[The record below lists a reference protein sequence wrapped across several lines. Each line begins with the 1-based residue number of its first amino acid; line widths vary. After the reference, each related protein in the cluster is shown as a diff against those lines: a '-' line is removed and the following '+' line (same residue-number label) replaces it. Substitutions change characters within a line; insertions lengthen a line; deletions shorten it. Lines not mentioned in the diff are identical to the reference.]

1 MLQKVK
7 IFIKKYKKESIAF
20 SLLFFSLLI
29 FFIGNAFA
37 ALEPVRSIIITS
49 EKTSYTNSE
58 EGAWQVEK
66 SGSWIKKGTAE
77 VSFNVDTILKTNNK
91 YTDIIFVLDI
101 SGSMSGEKLDRV
113 KSDTTQ
119 LVESLLSNTN
129 NRAAL
134 ITFDTNSSILSD
146 LTNDKDSLVE
156 KINALQDTGSTNYY
170 QALRNVEALLQNY
183 EQEQGRELVV
193 LFLTDG
199 YPNIDTPNQITQFQY
214 LKQQY
219 PYITL
224 NGIQYEMGSSVLT
237 PIKEISDNQFIADM
251 NTLNNVLFDAS
262 VTPVTYEKYEII
274 DYIDN
279 RYFII
284 ESKDDIEI
292 SQGKVKLEEE
302 DGKQKITWTMTDLKS
317 GNSAK
322 ITMKLKLKDELL
334 GKGGIYP
341 TNEKEEVIT
350 KIGNEEEDV
359 KSSDTPVL
367 ADNYQVIYDG
377 NAPEGCTVKNVPGTN
392 QHSVFDTVEISSQT
406 PSCEGYQ
413 FKGWEIVTE
422 EVTKVN
428 DDYFIMPERDVT
440 IRATWSE
447 LKLAKSMDGT
457 ISKVQTLYK
466 MMQDQ
471 AVMDNVAS
479 EFVSSSN
486 GINFSSA
493 PSNTN
498 GKGIYARAG
507 TENNEYPIY
516 YYRGEIDNNHVKFAG
531 FCWKIVRTTETGG
544 VKLIYDGVPDS
555 NGYCNNTGT
564 ASQIGTSAFNSS
576 SNSPADVGY
585 MYGTRYTYSS
595 RNMGTS
601 SWYSFV
607 GKSTTSLTLLT
618 SRSGMSSTNY
628 YYGDSISYDEATGTY
643 SLTNPTLQPWSD
655 NYNNLRGRYT
665 CFSATATSC
674 TNPSYIGGSSS
685 STAYYRPVGQE
696 KIGLGQNVVYQDGM
710 YTISD
715 YQEIDAVDYYSNY
728 SSYKGYYLCSTGTTN
743 TCSEISYMNTTSSAS
758 TSRVVMS
765 NGETYD
771 SLVEQANN
779 THWVYGNDVSWD
791 SSTYT
796 LVDTITSSPMAWSS
810 DRSKLAQRYHYTCL
824 STDNTCSRVYYI
836 HYFGNSSNI
845 YYLTLSNG
853 SDIESAKDEM
863 FTNTTSSR
871 IKTTIDTWYA
881 GNMTEYT
888 KYLEDT
894 IWCNDRSFYSGSLK
908 GKDVDAGTGYSYFGA
923 YGNNVSTK
931 NPSVSCPNVN
941 DSFTVSSEN
950 GNGALDYP
958 VALLTADELTL
969 AGHGWNGY
977 SRNAYLYT
985 GQYYWSLSPYYFDA
999 NDARGFVMNSNGYLN
1014 NDRVYST
1021 NGVRPSVSLAPGIMI
1036 SGGDGTSEDPYQLE
1050 LEE

>member
-49 EKTSYTNSE
+49 EKTSYTNSQ

-113 KSDTTQ
+113 RSDTTQ
-119 LVESLLSNTN
+119 LVEILLSNTN

-156 KINALQDTGSTNYY
+156 KINALQDNGNTNYY

-237 PIKEISDNQFIADM
+237 PIKEISDNQFIAEM
-251 NTLNNVLFDAS
+251 NTLSNVLFDAS

-585 MYGTRYTYSS
+585 MYGTRYTNSS
-595 RNMGTS
+595 
-601 SWYSFV
+601 
-607 GKSTTSLTLLT
+607 
-618 SRSGMSSTNY
+618 
-628 YYGDSISYDEATGTY
+628 I
-643 SLTNPTLQPWSD
+643 
-655 NYNNLRGRYT
+655 
-665 CFSATATSC
+665 
-674 TNPSYIGGSSS
+674 NPSDLGS
-685 STAYYRPVGQE
+685 
-696 KIGLGQNVVYQDGM
+696 I
-710 YTISD
+710 
-715 YQEIDAVDYYSNY
+715 
-728 SSYKGYYLCSTGTTN
+728 
-743 TCSEISYMNTTSSAS
+743 
-758 TSRVVMS
+758 
-765 NGETYD
+765 
-771 SLVEQANN
+771 
-779 THWVYGNDVSWD
+779 VYGNDVTWD
-791 SSTYT
+791 GIQYT
-796 LVDTITSSPMAWSS
+796 LVDTIES
-810 DRSKLAQRYHYTCL
+810 DDWNGDRRKLAQKYHYTCL

-969 AGHGWNGY
+969 AGHGNKGY

-985 GQYYWSLSPYYFDA
+985 GQYYWSLSPYNFYSNHA
-999 NDARGFVMNSNGYLN
+999 NGFYM
-1014 NDRVYST
+1014 YSLGSLYDYSVFGT
-1021 NGVRPSVSLAPGIMI
+1021 FGVRPSVSLAPGIMI
-1036 SGGDGTSEDPYQLE
+1036 SGGDGTSENPYQLE

>member
-49 EKTSYTNSE
+49 EKTSYTNSQ

-113 KSDTTQ
+113 RSDTTQ

-156 KINALQDTGSTNYY
+156 KINALQDAGSTNYY

-237 PIKEISDNQFIADM
+237 PIKEISDNQFIAEM
-251 NTLNNVLFDAS
+251 NTLSNVLFDAS

-498 GKGIYARAG
+498 GKGIYTRAG

-585 MYGTRYTYSS
+585 MYGTRYTNSS
-595 RNMGTS
+595 
-601 SWYSFV
+601 
-607 GKSTTSLTLLT
+607 
-618 SRSGMSSTNY
+618 
-628 YYGDSISYDEATGTY
+628 I
-643 SLTNPTLQPWSD
+643 
-655 NYNNLRGRYT
+655 
-665 CFSATATSC
+665 
-674 TNPSYIGGSSS
+674 NPSDLGS
-685 STAYYRPVGQE
+685 
-696 KIGLGQNVVYQDGM
+696 I
-710 YTISD
+710 
-715 YQEIDAVDYYSNY
+715 
-728 SSYKGYYLCSTGTTN
+728 
-743 TCSEISYMNTTSSAS
+743 
-758 TSRVVMS
+758 
-765 NGETYD
+765 
-771 SLVEQANN
+771 
-779 THWVYGNDVSWD
+779 VYGNDVTWD
-791 SSTYT
+791 GIQYT
-796 LVDTITSSPMAWSS
+796 LVDTIES
-810 DRSKLAQRYHYTCL
+810 DDWNGDRRKLAQKYHYTCL
-824 STDNTCSRVYYI
+824 STDNTCSSVYYI

-985 GQYYWSLSPYYFDA
+985 GQYYWSLSPCYFSSNRA
-999 NDARGFVMNSNGYLN
+999 SGFNMGSNGNLN
-1014 NDRVYST
+1014 LNYVNRTY
-1021 NGVRPSVSLAPGIMI
+1021 GVRPSVSLAPGIMI

>member
-49 EKTSYTNSE
+49 EKTSYTNSQ

-101 SGSMSGEKLDRV
+101 SRSMSGEKLDRV
-113 KSDTTQ
+113 RSDTTQ

-156 KINALQDTGSTNYY
+156 KINALQDAGSTNYY

-237 PIKEISDNQFIADM
+237 PIKEISDNQFIAEM
-251 NTLNNVLFDAS
+251 NTLSNVLFDAS

-498 GKGIYARAG
+498 GKGIYTRAG

-585 MYGTRYTYSS
+585 MYGTRYTNSS
-595 RNMGTS
+595 
-601 SWYSFV
+601 
-607 GKSTTSLTLLT
+607 
-618 SRSGMSSTNY
+618 
-628 YYGDSISYDEATGTY
+628 I
-643 SLTNPTLQPWSD
+643 
-655 NYNNLRGRYT
+655 
-665 CFSATATSC
+665 
-674 TNPSYIGGSSS
+674 NPSDLGS
-685 STAYYRPVGQE
+685 
-696 KIGLGQNVVYQDGM
+696 I
-710 YTISD
+710 
-715 YQEIDAVDYYSNY
+715 
-728 SSYKGYYLCSTGTTN
+728 
-743 TCSEISYMNTTSSAS
+743 
-758 TSRVVMS
+758 
-765 NGETYD
+765 
-771 SLVEQANN
+771 
-779 THWVYGNDVSWD
+779 VYGNDVTWD
-791 SSTYT
+791 GIQYT
-796 LVDTITSSPMAWSS
+796 LVDTIES
-810 DRSKLAQRYHYTCL
+810 DDWNGDRRKLAQKYHYTCL
-824 STDNTCSRVYYI
+824 STDNTCSSVYYI

-969 AGHGWNGY
+969 AGHGNNGY

-985 GQYYWSLSPYYFDA
+985 GQYYWSLSPYNFYSNNA
-999 NDARGFVMNSNGYLN
+999 HGFYM
-1014 NDRVYST
+1014 YSLGSLYD
-1021 NGVRPSVSLAPGIMI
+1021 NHVRNAYGVRPSVSLAPGIMI

>member
-199 YPNIDTPNQITQFQY
+199 YPNIDTPNQIPQFQY

-262 VTPVTYEKYEII
+262 VTPVIYEKYEII

-498 GKGIYARAG
+498 GKGIYTRAG

-585 MYGTRYTYSS
+585 MYGTRYTNSS
-595 RNMGTS
+595 
-601 SWYSFV
+601 
-607 GKSTTSLTLLT
+607 
-618 SRSGMSSTNY
+618 
-628 YYGDSISYDEATGTY
+628 I
-643 SLTNPTLQPWSD
+643 
-655 NYNNLRGRYT
+655 
-665 CFSATATSC
+665 
-674 TNPSYIGGSSS
+674 NPSDLGS
-685 STAYYRPVGQE
+685 
-696 KIGLGQNVVYQDGM
+696 I
-710 YTISD
+710 
-715 YQEIDAVDYYSNY
+715 
-728 SSYKGYYLCSTGTTN
+728 
-743 TCSEISYMNTTSSAS
+743 
-758 TSRVVMS
+758 
-765 NGETYD
+765 
-771 SLVEQANN
+771 
-779 THWVYGNDVSWD
+779 VYGNDVTWD
-791 SSTYT
+791 GIQYT
-796 LVDTITSSPMAWSS
+796 LVDTIESDDWNG
-810 DRSKLAQRYHYTCL
+810 DRSKLAQKYHYTCL
-824 STDNTCSRVYYI
+824 STDNTCSSVYYI

-908 GKDVDAGTGYSYFGA
+908 GKDVDAGTVYSYFGA

-931 NPSVSCPNVN
+931 NPNVN

-969 AGHGWNGY
+969 AGHGWNGH

-985 GQYYWSLSPYYFDA
+985 GQYYWSLSPYYFYNYNA
-999 NDARGFVMNSNGYLN
+999 IGFSMNSYGSLSNYSVSYANG
-1014 NDRVYST
+1014 
-1021 NGVRPSVSLAPGIMI
+1021 GRPSVSLAPGIMI

>member
-37 ALEPVRSIIITS
+37 ALEPARSIIITS
-49 EKTSYTNSE
+49 EKTSYTNSQ

-113 KSDTTQ
+113 RSDTTQ

-156 KINALQDTGSTNYY
+156 KINALQDAGSTNYY

-237 PIKEISDNQFIADM
+237 PIKEISDNQFIAEM
-251 NTLNNVLFDAS
+251 NTLSNVLFDAS

-498 GKGIYARAG
+498 GKGIYTRAG

-585 MYGTRYTYSS
+585 MYGTRYTNSS
-595 RNMGTS
+595 
-601 SWYSFV
+601 
-607 GKSTTSLTLLT
+607 
-618 SRSGMSSTNY
+618 
-628 YYGDSISYDEATGTY
+628 I
-643 SLTNPTLQPWSD
+643 
-655 NYNNLRGRYT
+655 
-665 CFSATATSC
+665 
-674 TNPSYIGGSSS
+674 NPSDLGS
-685 STAYYRPVGQE
+685 
-696 KIGLGQNVVYQDGM
+696 I
-710 YTISD
+710 
-715 YQEIDAVDYYSNY
+715 
-728 SSYKGYYLCSTGTTN
+728 
-743 TCSEISYMNTTSSAS
+743 
-758 TSRVVMS
+758 
-765 NGETYD
+765 
-771 SLVEQANN
+771 
-779 THWVYGNDVSWD
+779 VYGNDVTWD
-791 SSTYT
+791 GIQYT
-796 LVDTITSSPMAWSS
+796 LVDTIES
-810 DRSKLAQRYHYTCL
+810 DDWNGDRRKLAQKYHYTCL

-969 AGHGWNGY
+969 AGHGNNGY

-985 GQYYWSLSPYYFDA
+985 GQYYWSLSPFSFSGNNA
-999 NDARGFVMNSNGYLN
+999 LGFLMSSNGHLDNYN
-1014 NDRVYST
+1014 VSIT
-1021 NGVRPSVSLAPGIMI
+1021 HGVRPSVSLAPGIMI

>member
-49 EKTSYTNSE
+49 EKTSYTNSQ

-113 KSDTTQ
+113 RSDTTQ

-156 KINALQDTGSTNYY
+156 KINALQDAGSTNYY

-237 PIKEISDNQFIADM
+237 PIKEISDNQFIAEM
-251 NTLNNVLFDAS
+251 NTLSNVLFDAS

-498 GKGIYARAG
+498 GKGIYTRAG

-585 MYGTRYTYSS
+585 MYGTRYTNSS
-595 RNMGTS
+595 
-601 SWYSFV
+601 
-607 GKSTTSLTLLT
+607 
-618 SRSGMSSTNY
+618 
-628 YYGDSISYDEATGTY
+628 I
-643 SLTNPTLQPWSD
+643 
-655 NYNNLRGRYT
+655 
-665 CFSATATSC
+665 
-674 TNPSYIGGSSS
+674 NPSDLGS
-685 STAYYRPVGQE
+685 
-696 KIGLGQNVVYQDGM
+696 I
-710 YTISD
+710 
-715 YQEIDAVDYYSNY
+715 
-728 SSYKGYYLCSTGTTN
+728 
-743 TCSEISYMNTTSSAS
+743 
-758 TSRVVMS
+758 
-765 NGETYD
+765 
-771 SLVEQANN
+771 
-779 THWVYGNDVSWD
+779 VYGNDVTWD
-791 SSTYT
+791 GIQYT
-796 LVDTITSSPMAWSS
+796 LVDTIES
-810 DRSKLAQRYHYTCL
+810 DDWNGDRRKLAQKYHYTCL

-969 AGHGWNGY
+969 AGHGNNGY

-985 GQYYWSLSPYYFDA
+985 GQYYWSLSPY
-999 NDARGFVMNSNGYLN
+999 GFYGGYASGFLMNSGGYLN
-1014 NDRVYST
+1014 SGSVVNSG
-1021 NGVRPSVSLAPGIMI
+1021 GVRPSVSLAPGIMI
-1036 SGGDGTSEDPYQLE
+1036 SGGDGTSEDPYEVFMSSSDEVSSGTTFTLEPNTTYYLNETRAPSGYQLLGKSLIVKVDSNGNVTIE
-1050 LEE
+1050 GYDVDNQDGVASVSISNTKINILPNTGGVGIIPFVILGLIFVSAGVIYFVRLFRKKGEEYEKNHK

>member
-199 YPNIDTPNQITQFQY
+199 YPNIDTPNQIPQFQY

-262 VTPVTYEKYEII
+262 VTPVIYEKYEII

-413 FKGWEIVTE
+413 FKGWGIVTE

-498 GKGIYARAG
+498 GKGIYTRAG

-585 MYGTRYTYSS
+585 MYGTRYTNSS
-595 RNMGTS
+595 
-601 SWYSFV
+601 
-607 GKSTTSLTLLT
+607 
-618 SRSGMSSTNY
+618 
-628 YYGDSISYDEATGTY
+628 I
-643 SLTNPTLQPWSD
+643 
-655 NYNNLRGRYT
+655 
-665 CFSATATSC
+665 
-674 TNPSYIGGSSS
+674 NPSDLGS
-685 STAYYRPVGQE
+685 
-696 KIGLGQNVVYQDGM
+696 I
-710 YTISD
+710 
-715 YQEIDAVDYYSNY
+715 
-728 SSYKGYYLCSTGTTN
+728 
-743 TCSEISYMNTTSSAS
+743 
-758 TSRVVMS
+758 
-765 NGETYD
+765 
-771 SLVEQANN
+771 
-779 THWVYGNDVSWD
+779 VYGNDVTWD
-791 SSTYT
+791 GIQYT
-796 LVDTITSSPMAWSS
+796 LVDTIES
-810 DRSKLAQRYHYTCL
+810 DDWNGDRGKLAQKYHYTCL
-824 STDNTCSRVYYI
+824 STDNTCSSVYYI

-985 GQYYWSLSPYYFDA
+985 GQYYWSLSPYYFSYSNA
-999 NDARGFVMNSNGYLN
+999 LGFNVHSRGILNYSSVINS
-1014 NDRVYST
+1014 R
-1021 NGVRPSVSLAPGIMI
+1021 GVRPSVSLAPGIMI

>member
-237 PIKEISDNQFIADM
+237 PIKEISDNQFIAEM
-251 NTLNNVLFDAS
+251 NTLSNVLFDAS
-262 VTPVTYEKYEII
+262 VTPVIYEKYEII

-498 GKGIYARAG
+498 GKGIYTRAG

-585 MYGTRYTYSS
+585 MYGTRYTNSS
-595 RNMGTS
+595 
-601 SWYSFV
+601 
-607 GKSTTSLTLLT
+607 
-618 SRSGMSSTNY
+618 
-628 YYGDSISYDEATGTY
+628 I
-643 SLTNPTLQPWSD
+643 
-655 NYNNLRGRYT
+655 
-665 CFSATATSC
+665 
-674 TNPSYIGGSSS
+674 NPSDLGS
-685 STAYYRPVGQE
+685 
-696 KIGLGQNVVYQDGM
+696 I
-710 YTISD
+710 
-715 YQEIDAVDYYSNY
+715 
-728 SSYKGYYLCSTGTTN
+728 
-743 TCSEISYMNTTSSAS
+743 
-758 TSRVVMS
+758 
-765 NGETYD
+765 
-771 SLVEQANN
+771 
-779 THWVYGNDVSWD
+779 VYGNDVTWD
-791 SSTYT
+791 GIQYT
-796 LVDTITSSPMAWSS
+796 LVDTIESDDWNG
-810 DRSKLAQRYHYTCL
+810 DRSKLAQKYHYTCL
-824 STDNTCSRVYYI
+824 STDNTCSSVYYI

-985 GQYYWSLSPYYFDA
+985 GQYYWSLSPYYFIHSSA
-999 NDARGFVMNSNGYLN
+999 VGFIMDSNGNLYLN
-1014 NDRVYST
+1014 GVNIT

>member
-49 EKTSYTNSE
+49 EKTSYTNSQ

-101 SGSMSGEKLDRV
+101 SRSMSGEKLDRV
-113 KSDTTQ
+113 RSDTTQ

-156 KINALQDTGSTNYY
+156 KINALQDAGSTNYY

-237 PIKEISDNQFIADM
+237 PIKEISDNQFIAEM
-251 NTLNNVLFDAS
+251 NTLSNVLFDAS

-498 GKGIYARAG
+498 GKGIYTRAG

-585 MYGTRYTYSS
+585 MYGTRYTNSS
-595 RNMGTS
+595 
-601 SWYSFV
+601 
-607 GKSTTSLTLLT
+607 
-618 SRSGMSSTNY
+618 
-628 YYGDSISYDEATGTY
+628 I
-643 SLTNPTLQPWSD
+643 
-655 NYNNLRGRYT
+655 
-665 CFSATATSC
+665 
-674 TNPSYIGGSSS
+674 NPSDLGS
-685 STAYYRPVGQE
+685 
-696 KIGLGQNVVYQDGM
+696 I
-710 YTISD
+710 
-715 YQEIDAVDYYSNY
+715 
-728 SSYKGYYLCSTGTTN
+728 
-743 TCSEISYMNTTSSAS
+743 
-758 TSRVVMS
+758 
-765 NGETYD
+765 
-771 SLVEQANN
+771 
-779 THWVYGNDVSWD
+779 VYGNDVTWD
-791 SSTYT
+791 GIQYT
-796 LVDTITSSPMAWSS
+796 LVDTIES
-810 DRSKLAQRYHYTCL
+810 DDWNGDRRKLAQKYHYTCL
-824 STDNTCSRVYYI
+824 STDNTCSSVYYI

-969 AGHGWNGY
+969 AGHGNNGY

-985 GQYYWSLSPYYFDA
+985 GQYYWSLSPYNFYSNHA
-999 NDARGFVMNSNGYLN
+999 HGFYMHSLGSLYDNHVRSAY
-1014 NDRVYST
+1014 
-1021 NGVRPSVSLAPGIMI
+1021 GVRPSVSLAPGIMI

>member
-49 EKTSYTNSE
+49 EKTSYTNSQ

-113 KSDTTQ
+113 RSDTTQ

-156 KINALQDTGSTNYY
+156 KINALQDAGSTNYY

-237 PIKEISDNQFIADM
+237 PIKQISDNQFIGEM
-251 NTLNNVLFDAS
+251 NTLSNVLFDAS

-555 NGYCNNTGT
+555 NGYCNNTGK

-585 MYGTRYTYSS
+585 MYGTRYTNSS
-595 RNMGTS
+595 
-601 SWYSFV
+601 
-607 GKSTTSLTLLT
+607 
-618 SRSGMSSTNY
+618 
-628 YYGDSISYDEATGTY
+628 I
-643 SLTNPTLQPWSD
+643 
-655 NYNNLRGRYT
+655 
-665 CFSATATSC
+665 
-674 TNPSYIGGSSS
+674 NPSDLGS
-685 STAYYRPVGQE
+685 
-696 KIGLGQNVVYQDGM
+696 I
-710 YTISD
+710 
-715 YQEIDAVDYYSNY
+715 
-728 SSYKGYYLCSTGTTN
+728 
-743 TCSEISYMNTTSSAS
+743 
-758 TSRVVMS
+758 
-765 NGETYD
+765 
-771 SLVEQANN
+771 
-779 THWVYGNDVSWD
+779 VYGNDVTWD
-791 SSTYT
+791 GIQYT
-796 LVDTITSSPMAWSS
+796 LVDTIESDDWNG
-810 DRSKLAQRYHYTCL
+810 DRSKLAQKYHYTCL

-836 HYFGNSSNI
+836 YYFGNVRFI
-845 YYLTLSNG
+845 DYLTLSNG

-969 AGHGWNGY
+969 AGHGSNGY

-985 GQYYWSLSPYYFDA
+985 GQYYWSLSPYF
-999 NDARGFVMNSNGYLN
+999 FVNYAYGVVMSSLGKLYYYN
-1014 NDRVYST
+1014 VYAT
-1021 NGVRPSVSLAPGIMI
+1021 RGVRPSVSLAPGIMI

>member
-49 EKTSYTNSE
+49 EKTSYTNSQ

-156 KINALQDTGSTNYY
+156 KINALQDAGSTNYY

-237 PIKEISDNQFIADM
+237 PIKEISDNQFIAEM
-251 NTLNNVLFDAS
+251 NTLSNVLFDAS

-498 GKGIYARAG
+498 GKGIYTRAG

-585 MYGTRYTYSS
+585 MYGTRYTNSS
-595 RNMGTS
+595 
-601 SWYSFV
+601 
-607 GKSTTSLTLLT
+607 
-618 SRSGMSSTNY
+618 
-628 YYGDSISYDEATGTY
+628 I
-643 SLTNPTLQPWSD
+643 
-655 NYNNLRGRYT
+655 
-665 CFSATATSC
+665 
-674 TNPSYIGGSSS
+674 NPSDLGS
-685 STAYYRPVGQE
+685 
-696 KIGLGQNVVYQDGM
+696 I
-710 YTISD
+710 
-715 YQEIDAVDYYSNY
+715 
-728 SSYKGYYLCSTGTTN
+728 
-743 TCSEISYMNTTSSAS
+743 
-758 TSRVVMS
+758 
-765 NGETYD
+765 
-771 SLVEQANN
+771 
-779 THWVYGNDVSWD
+779 VYGNDVTWD
-791 SSTYT
+791 GIQYT
-796 LVDTITSSPMAWSS
+796 LVDTIES
-810 DRSKLAQRYHYTCL
+810 DDWNGDRRKLAQKYHYTCL
-824 STDNTCSRVYYI
+824 STDNTCSSVYYI

-985 GQYYWSLSPYYFDA
+985 GQYYWSLSPYSFSS
-999 NDARGFVMNSNGYLN
+999 NRARGFHMYSLGNLN
-1014 NDRVYST
+1014 FYNVNITR
-1021 NGVRPSVSLAPGIMI
+1021 GVRPSVSLAPGIMI

>member
-199 YPNIDTPNQITQFQY
+199 YPNIDTPNQIPQFQY

-262 VTPVTYEKYEII
+262 VTPVIYEKYEII

-498 GKGIYARAG
+498 GKGIYTRAG

-585 MYGTRYTYSS
+585 MYGTRYTNSS
-595 RNMGTS
+595 
-601 SWYSFV
+601 
-607 GKSTTSLTLLT
+607 
-618 SRSGMSSTNY
+618 
-628 YYGDSISYDEATGTY
+628 I
-643 SLTNPTLQPWSD
+643 
-655 NYNNLRGRYT
+655 
-665 CFSATATSC
+665 
-674 TNPSYIGGSSS
+674 NPSDLGS
-685 STAYYRPVGQE
+685 
-696 KIGLGQNVVYQDGM
+696 I
-710 YTISD
+710 
-715 YQEIDAVDYYSNY
+715 
-728 SSYKGYYLCSTGTTN
+728 
-743 TCSEISYMNTTSSAS
+743 
-758 TSRVVMS
+758 
-765 NGETYD
+765 
-771 SLVEQANN
+771 
-779 THWVYGNDVSWD
+779 VYGNDVTWD
-791 SSTYT
+791 GIQYT
-796 LVDTITSSPMAWSS
+796 LVDTIESDDWNG
-810 DRSKLAQRYHYTCL
+810 DRSKLAQKYHYTCL
-824 STDNTCSRVYYI
+824 STDNTCSSVYYI

-985 GQYYWSLSPYYFDA
+985 GQYYWSLSPYDFYDHA
-999 NDARGFVMNSNGYLN
+999 IGFRMSSNGNLHNGY
-1014 NDRVYST
+1014 VVST
-1021 NGVRPSVSLAPGIMI
+1021 YGVRPSVSLAPGIMI

>member
-49 EKTSYTNSE
+49 EKTSYTNSQ

-113 KSDTTQ
+113 RSDTTQ

-156 KINALQDTGSTNYY
+156 KINALQDAGSTNYY

-237 PIKEISDNQFIADM
+237 PIKEISDNQFIAEM
-251 NTLNNVLFDAS
+251 NTLSNVLFDAS

-498 GKGIYARAG
+498 GKGIYTRAG

-555 NGYCNNTGT
+555 NGYCNNTGK

-576 SNSPADVGY
+576 SGSPADVGY
-585 MYGTRYTYSS
+585 MYGTRYTNSS
-595 RNMGTS
+595 
-601 SWYSFV
+601 
-607 GKSTTSLTLLT
+607 
-618 SRSGMSSTNY
+618 
-628 YYGDSISYDEATGTY
+628 I
-643 SLTNPTLQPWSD
+643 
-655 NYNNLRGRYT
+655 
-665 CFSATATSC
+665 
-674 TNPSYIGGSSS
+674 NPSDLGS
-685 STAYYRPVGQE
+685 
-696 KIGLGQNVVYQDGM
+696 I
-710 YTISD
+710 
-715 YQEIDAVDYYSNY
+715 
-728 SSYKGYYLCSTGTTN
+728 
-743 TCSEISYMNTTSSAS
+743 
-758 TSRVVMS
+758 
-765 NGETYD
+765 
-771 SLVEQANN
+771 
-779 THWVYGNDVSWD
+779 VYGNDVTWD
-791 SSTYT
+791 GIQYT
-796 LVDTITSSPMAWSS
+796 LVDTIES
-810 DRSKLAQRYHYTCL
+810 DDWNGDRRKLAQKYHYTCL

-908 GKDVDAGTGYSYFGA
+908 GKDVDAGTDHSYFGA

-985 GQYYWSLSPYYFDA
+985 GQYYWSLSPCYFSINLA
-999 NDARGFVMNSNGYLN
+999 GGFNMKSNGYLASYIVN
-1014 NDRVYST
+1014 NTR
-1021 NGVRPSVSLAPGIMI
+1021 GVRPSVSLAPGIMI
-1036 SGGDGTSEDPYQLE
+1036 SGGDGTSEDPYEVFMSSSDEVSSGTTFTLEPNTTYYLNETRAPSGYQLLGKSLIVKVDSNGNVTIE
-1050 LEE
+1050 GYDVDNQDGVASVSISNKKINILPNTGGVGIIPFVILGLIFVSAGVIYFVRLFRKKGEEYEKNHK

>member
-49 EKTSYTNSE
+49 EKTSYTNSQ
-58 EGAWQVEK
+58 EGAWQAEK

-113 KSDTTQ
+113 RSDTTQ

-156 KINALQDTGSTNYY
+156 KINALQDAGSTNYY

-199 YPNIDTPNQITQFQY
+199 YPNIDTPNQIPQFQY

-302 DGKQKITWTMTDLKS
+302 DGKITWTMTDLKS

-440 IRATWSE
+440 IRSTWSE

-585 MYGTRYTYSS
+585 MYGTRYTNSS
-595 RNMGTS
+595 
-601 SWYSFV
+601 
-607 GKSTTSLTLLT
+607 
-618 SRSGMSSTNY
+618 
-628 YYGDSISYDEATGTY
+628 I
-643 SLTNPTLQPWSD
+643 
-655 NYNNLRGRYT
+655 
-665 CFSATATSC
+665 
-674 TNPSYIGGSSS
+674 NPSDLGS
-685 STAYYRPVGQE
+685 
-696 KIGLGQNVVYQDGM
+696 I
-710 YTISD
+710 
-715 YQEIDAVDYYSNY
+715 
-728 SSYKGYYLCSTGTTN
+728 
-743 TCSEISYMNTTSSAS
+743 
-758 TSRVVMS
+758 
-765 NGETYD
+765 
-771 SLVEQANN
+771 
-779 THWVYGNDVSWD
+779 VYGNDVTWD
-791 SSTYT
+791 GIQYT
-796 LVDTITSSPMAWSS
+796 LVDTIES
-810 DRSKLAQRYHYTCL
+810 DDWNGDRRKLAQKYHYTCL

-969 AGHGWNGY
+969 AGHGNNGY

-985 GQYYWSLSPYYFDA
+985 GQYYWSLSPYNFYSNNA
-999 NDARGFVMNSNGYLN
+999 HGFYM
-1014 NDRVYST
+1014 YSLGSLYD
-1021 NGVRPSVSLAPGIMI
+1021 NHVRNAYGVRPSVSLAPGIMI